1 MTDSATM
8 IQRAFQLAREGTVR
22 SVADIRRTLK
32 TEQYDNIDAYI
43 SGSLAKQLNAE
54 ITKRLSILRE

>member
-1 MTDSATM
+1 M